1 MDLLFGGLTVILSGD
16 ANRMHPLGEKSLF
29 CAVVDQRNLMHSASL
44 QIRPSTVG
52 AELFSRFELTEQ
64 MRTGDADQMALISTL
79 RDPRSTQPI
88 DDEIVQKLTKKKLTE
103 KDIIEDSEWACAPIV
118 VTLNEV
124 RTSLNYDM
132 AVRFAKVRR
141 LPIIIWRLPISGER
155 ATSMTVEEIDQ
166 LYKQERGLWGIFV
179 AGAPGFL
186 TQKINP
192 TKGLANGASITYES
206 TYFNEEENEE
216 DIRIATLQIITTR
229 RGEVVVL

>member
-1 MDLLFGGLTVILSGD
+1 
-16 ANRMHPLGEKSLF
+16 
-29 CAVVDQRNLMHSASL
+29 
-44 QIRPSTVG
+44 
-52 AELFSRFELTEQ
+52 
-64 MRTGDADQMALISTL
+64 
-79 RDPRSTQPI
+79 
-88 DDEIVQKLTKKKLTE
+88 
-103 KDIIEDSEWACAPIV
+103 
-118 VTLNEV
+118 
-124 RTSLNYDM
+124 M

-141 LPIIIWRLPISGER
+141 LPIIIWRLPNSGER

-166 LYKQERGLWGIFV
+166 L
-179 AGAPGFL
+179 PGFL